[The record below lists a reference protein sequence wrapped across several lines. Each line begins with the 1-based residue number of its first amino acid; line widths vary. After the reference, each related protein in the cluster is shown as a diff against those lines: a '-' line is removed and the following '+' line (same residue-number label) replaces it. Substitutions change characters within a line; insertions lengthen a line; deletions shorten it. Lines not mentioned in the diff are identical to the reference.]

1 MKIIIWIAAISW
13 LFGIFNTSSKNISDT
28 GNTNNKTINEVNTPK
43 LISTGGQNASGP
55 FFTTNQNKQPVLVWT
70 EALPIADKAAQKEA
84 KPEHVIKFA
93 HLNSD
98 GTAFDETKIVEN
110 SKGCRAH
117 DESMNK
123 IAFKKDGTIVAVF
136 SKRTPH
142 KDNRFAGA
150 LFYTQSFD
158 GGNNWTDAN
167 YLHVGDTTLGLS
179 RSFFDLATLPDGE
192 VGAIWLDSR
201 LTKER
206 GDGSTLFFAK
216 TNGRKGFIKDKP
228 VAYHTCECCRTDLF
242 VNDNTNNIHIAYRD
256 IIQDTIRDMSHLVS
270 KDNGKTFS
278 KPKLISPDN
287 WMINGCPHTGPAM
300 DATAGNTIHFVWYTL
315 GGGQG
320 LYYNFMEDEKFSARQ
335 LLTEHGKHP
344 QMLATGNGK
353 LVFVWEEPAIKNA
366 SAVHSGHNNKASK
379 AVGTTPTG
387 NTSFIKAQVWQNNY
401 PQYEH
406 WVSLP
411 GQVAEF
417 PVVAK
422 ISDGFVGVAWV
433 QNIGEDGFG
442 VYYKRL
448 KL

>member
-1 MKIIIWIAAISW
+1 MKTIIWILTISG
-13 LFGIFNTSSKNISDT
+13 LLSFFN
-28 GNTNNKTINEVNTPK
+28 NTNINTEDVNKPDIPQ
-43 LISTGGQNASGP
+43 LISTNGQNASGP
-55 FFTTNQNKQPVLVWT
+55 YFTTNQNKQPVLVWT
-70 EALPIADKAAQKEA
+70 EALPFSEKAVQKEA

-93 HLNSD
+93 QLNKEGNAFSD
-98 GTAFDETKIVEN
+98 TKVVES

-123 IAFKKDGTIVAVF
+123 VAFKKDGTIVAVF

-158 GGNNWTDAN
+158 GGNQWTEAN

-216 TNGRKGFIKDKP
+216 TTGKKGFVKDQP
-228 VAYHTCECCRTDLF
+228 IAYHTCECCRTDLF
-242 VNDNTNNIHIAYRD
+242 VDKNTNHIHIAYRD

-270 KDNGKTFS
+270 MDNGKTFS
-278 KPKLISPDN
+278 EPKLISADN

-300 DATAGNTIHFVWYTL
+300 DATTDEKVHFIWYTL

-320 LYYNFMEDEKFSARQ
+320 LYYNFLEDKNFSTRQ
-335 LLTEHGKHP
+335 LLSEHGKHP
-344 QMLATGNGK
+344 QMLSTNNDK
-353 LVFVWEEPAIKNA
+353 LVFVWEEPKVK
-366 SAVHSGHNNKASK
+366 SKSVGHLGHGSKSKKPAVK
-379 AVGTTPTG
+379 TPVDR
-387 NTSFIKAQVWQNNY
+387 TSFIKAQVWQNNY
-401 PQYEH
+401 PQYEN

-411 GQVAEF
+411 NQVAEF
-417 PVVAK
+417 PVVTEINDA
-422 ISDGFVGVAWV
+422 FVGVAWV
-433 QNIGEDGFG
+433 QHIGDDGFG
-442 VYYKRL
+442 IYYRRL

>member
-1 MKIIIWIAAISW
+1 MKIIIWIAAISG
-13 LFGIFNTSSKNISDT
+13 LFSFFNASNKNPS
-28 GNTNNKTINEVNTPK
+28 NTENLNDKTIDKLNIPQ
-43 LISTGGQNASGP
+43 LISTDGQNASGP
-55 FFTTNQNKQPVLVWT
+55 YFTSNQNKQPVLVWT
-70 EALPIADKAAQKEA
+70 EALAIEDKAVQKET
-84 KPEHVIKFA
+84 KSNHIIKFA
-93 HLNSD
+93 QLNNE
-98 GTAFDETKIVEN
+98 GTAFDKTIEVES
-110 SKGCRAH
+110 SKSCRAH

-158 GGNNWTDAN
+158 GGNNWTKAD

-216 TNGRKGFIKDKP
+216 TEGKKGFIKDQP
-228 VAYHTCECCRTDLF
+228 IAYQTCECCRTDLF
-242 VNDNTNNIHIAYRD
+242 VDEFTNHIHIAYRD

-270 KDNGKTFS
+270 IDNGQTFTE
-278 KPKLISPDN
+278 PKRISADN
-287 WMINGCPHTGPAM
+287 WIINGCPHTGPAM
-300 DATAGNTIHFVWYTL
+300 HATVDNKVHFVWYTL

-320 LYYNFMEDEKFSARQ
+320 VYYNFIEDENFSARQ
-335 LLTEHGKHP
+335 LLSEHGKHP
-344 QMLATGNGK
+344 QMLSTDNET
-353 LVFVWEEPAIKNA
+353 LVFVWEEPTIK
-366 SAVHSGHNNKASK
+366 STSTFHSNHKGKSNKDYSK
-379 AVGTTPTG
+379 TSTDR
-387 NTSFIKAQVWQNNY
+387 TSFIKAQVWHEDY

-411 GQVAEF
+411 NQVAEF
-417 PVVAK
+417 PV
-422 ISDGFVGVAWV
+422 ITQINNTTIGIAWV
-433 QNIGEDGFG
+433 QNIGKDGFG
-442 VYYKRL
+442 IYYKRL
-448 KL
+448 NL

>member
-1 MKIIIWIAAISW
+1 MKTTIWIAAISV
-13 LFGIFNTSSKNISDT
+13 LFGFFNTSSKAFC
-28 GNTNNKTINEVNTPK
+28 NTANLNDKSNEELNTPQ
-43 LISTGGQNASGP
+43 LISTAGQNASGP
-55 FFTTNQNKQPVLVWT
+55 YFTTNQNKQPVLVWT
-70 EALPIADKAAQKEA
+70 EAINSTDKEVQKDA
-84 KPEHVIKFA
+84 KPEHIMKFA
-93 HLNSD
+93 QLSTN
-98 GTAFDETKIVEN
+98 GTAFNEPVVVES

-123 IAFKKDGTIVAVF
+123 IAFKKDGTIIAVF

-142 KDNRFAGA
+142 IENRFAGA

-158 GGNNWTDAN
+158 GGNTWTDVN

-201 LTKER
+201 LTKQR

-216 TNGRKGFIKDKP
+216 TNGKDGFIKDEP
-228 VAYHTCECCRTDLF
+228 IAYQVCECCRTELF
-242 VNDNTNNIHIAYRD
+242 VDDYTNNIHIAYRD

-270 KDNGKTFS
+270 MANGKTFS
-278 KPKLISPDN
+278 EPKRISADN

-300 DATAGNTIHFVWYTL
+300 DATTDSKLHFTWYTM

-320 LYYNFMEDEKFSARQ
+320 LYYSFMEGDNFSERQ

-344 QMLATGNGK
+344 QLLVGDNNK
-353 LVFVWEEPAIKNA
+353 LVFVWEEPKTKNSSA
-366 SAVHSGHNNKASK
+366 SHSEHKSK
-379 AVGTTPTG
+379 SSKSAHTTSTDR
-387 NTSFIKAQVWQNNY
+387 TSFIKVQVWQNNY

-411 GQVAEF
+411 GQIAEF
-417 PVVAK
+417 PVITKVNNNA
-422 ISDGFVGVAWV
+422 VGIAWV

-442 VYYKRL
+442 IYYKRL